1 MGPELILQAVSG
13 TLWLASFG
21 LLKRL
26 AQKEGHGPLARPNQE
41 GHGRLARCA
50 IPDPPPASGEPP
62 EPLLSRLSLIIPARN
77 EAHNLPRLL
86 DSIRA
91 QPAPPF
97 EVLVVDDASTD
108 ATASVATAHG
118 ATVVPSLPLPDGWRG
133 KPWACHQGALAAKG
147 ELVLF
152 LDADCWFQPGGLDRI
167 LSRYHSGA
175 LSVAP
180 YHAVEKPYE
189 ELSAFFN
196 LIMVAS
202 TTGHGLFGQM
212 LLVDRASYDQAGGH
226 HEVKG
231 RVLENL
237 RLAAFYRAAGVSVS
251 SFPGRGM
258 LAFRMYPEGITS
270 LIEGWT
276 KGFASGASET
286 PRAAVILVAL
296 WITGLMLA
304 LISLPWTTL
313 PYLAFA
319 LQFGVMLRRV
329 GSFSWLT
336 ALLFPVALSFYLAV
350 FVRSLRRS
358 GKEVTWKG
366 REFRAD

>member
-1 MGPELILQAVSG
+1 MGPELIIAPAAAA
-13 TLWLASFG
+13 LWLASFG
-21 LLKRL
+21 LLRR
-26 AQKEGHGPLARPNQE
+26 LARPQVAP
-41 GHGRLARCA
+41 GRSDQLH
-50 IPDPPPASGEPP
+50 
-62 EPLLSRLSLIIPARN
+62 SRLSLIIPARN

-86 DSIRA
+86 ESIRS
-91 QPAPPF
+91 QPTPPL

-108 ATASVATAHG
+108 ATAGVAASHG
-118 ATVVPSLPLPDGWRG
+118 ATVVSSLTLPDGWRG
-133 KPWACHQGALAAKG
+133 KPWALQQGALAAKG
-147 ELVLF
+147 DLLLF
-152 LDADCWFQPGGLDRI
+152 LDADCWFEPGGLDAVLRH
-167 LSRYHSGA
+167 YQSGA
-175 LSVAP
+175 FSVSP
-180 YHAVEKPYE
+180 YHHIEKPYE

-202 TTGHGLFGQM
+202 TAGHGLFGQM
-212 LLVDRASYDQAGGH
+212 LLVDRASYDKAGGH

-237 RLAAFYRAAGVSVS
+237 RLAAFYRAAGIAVS
-251 SFPGRGM
+251 SAPGRGM
-258 LAFRMYPEGITS
+258 LAFRMYPEGMSS
-270 LIEGWT
+270 LVEGWT

-286 PRAAVILVAL
+286 PRAAVVLVAL

-304 LISLPWTTL
+304 LIALPWTPW

-319 LQFGVMLRRV
+319 LQFGILLKRV
-329 GSFSWLT
+329 GSFSWFT
-336 ALLFPVALSFYLAV
+336 ALLYPVPLFFYLAV

>member
-1 MGPELILQAVSG
+1 VLTPDS
-13 TLWLASFG
+13 
-21 LLKRL
+21 
-26 AQKEGHGPLARPNQE
+26 PNQPNQLN
-41 GHGRLARCA
+41 H
-50 IPDPPPASGEPP
+50 
-62 EPLLSRLSLIIPARN
+62 RLSIIIPARN

-86 DSIRA
+86 ESIRS
-91 QPAPPF
+91 QPTPPL

-108 ATASVATAHG
+108 TTAGVAASHG
-118 ATVVPSLPLPDGWRG
+118 ATVISSLALPDGWRG
-133 KPWACHQGALAAKG
+133 KPWALHQGALAAKG
-147 ELVLF
+147 ELFLF
-152 LDADCWFQPGGLDRI
+152 LDADCWFEPGGLDRI
-167 LSRYHSGA
+167 LSRYEGGA

-180 YHAVEKPYE
+180 HHAVEKPYE

-196 LIMVAS
+196 VIMVAS
-202 TTGHGLFGQM
+202 TAGNGLFGQM
-212 LLVDRASYDQAGGH
+212 LLVDRASYDKAGGH

-237 RLAAFYRAAGVSVS
+237 RLAAFYRSAGVPVS

-258 LAFRMYPEGITS
+258 LAFRMYPEGLSS

-286 PRAAVILVAL
+286 PRAAVVLVAL

-304 LISLPWTTL
+304 LIALPWTPW

-319 LQFGVMLRRV
+319 VQFGILLKRI

-336 ALLFPVALSFYLAV
+336 ALLYPVPLFFYLAV
-350 FVRSLRRS
+350 FVRSLHRSRS

>member
-1 MGPELILQAVSG
+1 MGPELILVPIAAA
-13 TLWLASFG
+13 LWLASFG
-21 LLKRL
+21 LLHRL
-26 AQKEGHGPLARPNQE
+26 GVAGAARSSPLR
-41 GHGRLARCA
+41 GRLAPGA
-50 IPDPPPASGEPP
+50 HDVSI
-62 EPLLSRLSLIIPARN
+62 IIPARD

-86 DSIRA
+86 GSIRA
-91 QPAPPF
+91 QPNPPR
-97 EVLVVDDASTD
+97 EVLVVDDDSTD
-108 ATASVATAHG
+108 ATAGVATTLG
-118 ATVVPSLPLPDGWRG
+118 ATVVSSIALPDGWRG

-147 ELVLF
+147 KRLLF
-152 LDADCWFQPGGLDRI
+152 LDADCWFEPGGLDRI
-167 LSRYHSGA
+167 LACYQGGA

-202 TTGHGLFGQM
+202 TAGHGLFGQM

-237 RLAAFYRAAGVSVS
+237 RLAGFYRAAGVPVS
-251 SFPGRGM
+251 SLPGRGM
-258 LAFRMYPEGITS
+258 LAFRMYPEGLSS
-270 LIEGWT
+270 LVEGWT

-286 PRAAVILVAL
+286 PLGAVVLVAL
-296 WITGLMLA
+296 WISGLMVA
-304 LISLPWTTL
+304 LISLPWTPL

-319 LQFGVMLRRV
+319 LQFGFMLKRV
-329 GSFSWLT
+329 GSFSWLS
-336 ALLFPVALSFYLAV
+336 ALLYPVPLAFYLAV
-350 FVRSLRRS
+350 FVRSMRRS
-358 GKEVTWKG
+358 GKDVTWKG

>member
-1 MGPELILQAVSG
+1 MGPELILLPLGVV
-13 TLWLASFG
+13 LWLASFG

-26 AQKEGHGPLARPNQE
+26 ARVQPPRSNTPNQ
-41 GHGRLARCA
+41 
-50 IPDPPPASGEPP
+50 PNFPN
-62 EPLLSRLSLIIPARN
+62 LLNSRLSLIIPARN

-91 QPAPPF
+91 QPTPPF

-118 ATVVPSLPLPDGWRG
+118 AIVIPSQTLPDGWRG

-147 ELVLF
+147 SHLLF
-152 LDADCWFQPGGLDRI
+152 LDADCWFQPGGIDQI

-180 YHAVEKPYE
+180 YHAIEKPYE

-212 LLVDRASYDQAGGH
+212 LLVDRARYDQTGGH

-237 RLAAFYRAAGVSVS
+237 RLAAFYRAAGVPVS

-258 LAFRMYPEGITS
+258 LAFRMYPEGLSS
-270 LIEGWT
+270 LVEGWT

-286 PRAAVILVAL
+286 PRAAVVLVAL
-296 WITGLMLA
+296 WITGLMVA
-304 LISLPWTTL
+304 LISLPWTPL

-319 LQFGVMLRRV
+319 VQFGVMLKRV

-336 ALLFPVALSFYLAV
+336 ALLYPVPLAFYLAV

>member
-1 MGPELILQAVSG
+1 MGPELIIAPVA
-13 TLWLASFG
+13 TALWLASFG
-21 LLKRL
+21 LL
-26 AQKEGHGPLARPNQE
+26 Q
-41 GHGRLARCA
+41 RLARNEGSRRPVRSTP
-50 IPDPPPASGEPP
+50 PDHLHQPA
-62 EPLLSRLSLIIPARN
+62 SRLSIVIPARN

-86 DSIRA
+86 DSIRS
-91 QPAPPF
+91 QPVPPL

-108 ATASVATAHG
+108 ATAGVAASHG
-118 ATVVPSLPLPDGWRG
+118 ATVVSSLALPDGWRG
-133 KPWACHQGALAAKG
+133 KTWALHQGALAAKG
-147 ELVLF
+147 ELLLF
-152 LDADCWFQPGGLDRI
+152 LDADCWFEPGGLDRI
-167 LSRYHSGA
+167 LSRYEGGA

-180 YHAVEKPYE
+180 HHSVEKPYE

-202 TTGHGLFGQM
+202 TAGHGLFGQM
-212 LLVDRASYDQAGGH
+212 LLIDRASYDRAGGH
-226 HEVKG
+226 QEVKG

-237 RLAAFYRAAGVSVS
+237 RLAGFYRAAGIAVS
-251 SFPGRGM
+251 SLPGRGM
-258 LAFRMYPEGITS
+258 LAFRMYPEGLAS
-270 LIEGWT
+270 LVEGWT

-286 PRAAVILVAL
+286 PRAAVVLVAL
-296 WITGLMLA
+296 WITGLMVA
-304 LISLPWTTL
+304 LIALPWTPL

-319 LQFGVMLRRV
+319 LQFGVMLKRV

-336 ALLFPVALSFYLAV
+336 ALLYPVPLVFYLAV

>member
-1 MGPELILQAVSG
+1 MGPELIIAPVAAV
-13 TLWLASFG
+13 LWLASFG
-21 LLKRL
+21 LLRR
-26 AQKEGHGPLARPNQE
+26 LARPRITPNSPNYPNQ
-41 GHGRLARCA
+41 LN
-50 IPDPPPASGEPP
+50 
-62 EPLLSRLSLIIPARN
+62 SRLSLIIPARN

-86 DSIRA
+86 ESIRS
-91 QPAPPF
+91 QPTPPL

-108 ATASVATAHG
+108 ATAGVAASHG
-118 ATVVPSLPLPDGWRG
+118 ATVISSLALPDDWRG
-133 KPWACHQGALAAKG
+133 KPWALHQGALAAKG
-147 ELVLF
+147 DLLLF
-152 LDADCWFQPGGLDRI
+152 LDADCWFEPGGLDAVLRH
-167 LSRYHSGA
+167 YPGGA
-175 LSVAP
+175 FSVAP
-180 YHAVEKPYE
+180 HHRIEKPYE

-202 TTGHGLFGQM
+202 TAGHGLFGQM
-212 LLVDRASYDQAGGH
+212 LLVDRASYDKAGGH

-237 RLAAFYRAAGVSVS
+237 RLAAFYRAAGIAVS
-251 SFPGRGM
+251 SAPGRNM
-258 LAFRMYPEGITS
+258 LAFRMYPEGLSS
-270 LIEGWT
+270 LVEGWT

-286 PRAAVILVAL
+286 PRAAVVLVAL

-304 LISLPWTTL
+304 LIALPWTPL

-319 LQFGVMLRRV
+319 VQFGILLKGV

-336 ALLFPVALSFYLAV
+336 ALLYPIPLFFYLAV
-350 FVRSLRRS
+350 FVRSLRRSRS

>member
-1 MGPELILQAVSG
+1 MGPELIITPITAA
-13 TLWLASFG
+13 LWLASFG
-21 LLKRL
+21 LLRRL
-26 AQKEGHGPLARPNQE
+26 ALTPNSPNQPNQLN
-41 GHGRLARCA
+41 H
-50 IPDPPPASGEPP
+50 
-62 EPLLSRLSLIIPARN
+62 RLSIIIPARN

-86 DSIRA
+86 ESIRS
-91 QPAPPF
+91 QPTPSL

-108 ATASVATAHG
+108 ATAGVAASHG
-118 ATVVPSLPLPDGWRG
+118 ATVISSLALPDGWRG
-133 KPWACHQGALAAKG
+133 KTWALHQGALAAKG
-147 ELVLF
+147 ELFLF
-152 LDADCWFQPGGLDRI
+152 LDADCWFEPGGLDRI
-167 LSRYHSGA
+167 LSRYEGGA

-180 YHAVEKPYE
+180 HHAVEKPYE

-196 LIMVAS
+196 VIMVAS

-212 LLVDRASYDQAGGH
+212 LLVDRASYDKAGGH

-237 RLAAFYRAAGVSVS
+237 RLAAFYRAAGVAVT

-258 LAFRMYPEGITS
+258 LAFRMYPEGFSS

-286 PRAAVILVAL
+286 PRAAVVLVAL

-304 LISLPWTTL
+304 LIALPWT
-313 PYLAFA
+313 PWPFLAFA
-319 LQFGVMLRRV
+319 LQFGVMLKRI

-336 ALLFPVALSFYLAV
+336 ALFYPVPLFFYLAV

>member
-1 MGPELILQAVSG
+1 MGPELILLPLGVV
-13 TLWLASFG
+13 LWLASFG
-21 LLKRL
+21 LL
-26 AQKEGHGPLARPNQE
+26 Q
-41 GHGRLARCA
+41 RLARVQ
-50 IPDPPPASGEPP
+50 PPRSNTPNQPNFP
-62 EPLLSRLSLIIPARN
+62 NLLNSRLSIIIPARN

-86 DSIRA
+86 DSIFS
-91 QPAPPF
+91 QPAPPL
-97 EVLVVDDASTD
+97 EVLVIDDASTD

-118 ATVVPSLPLPDGWRG
+118 ATVLPSLALPDGWRG

-147 ELVLF
+147 SHLLF
-152 LDADCWFQPGGLDRI
+152 LDADCWFEPGGLDAI
-167 LSRYHSGA
+167 LASYHGGA
-175 LSVAP
+175 FSVAP
-180 YHAVEKPYE
+180 YHRIESPYE

-212 LLVDRASYDQAGGH
+212 LLIDRARYEQTGGH
-226 HEVKG
+226 QEVKG

-237 RLAAFYRAAGVSVS
+237 RLAGIYRAAGVPVS
-251 SFPGRGM
+251 SLPGRGM
-258 LAFRMYPEGITS
+258 LAFRMYPEGLSS
-270 LIEGWT
+270 LVEGWT

-296 WITGLMLA
+296 WITGLMIA
-304 LISLPWTTL
+304 LIALPFSPWSAHL
-313 PYLAFA
+313 YLAFA
-319 LQFGVMLRRV
+319 LQFGVMLKQV
-329 GSFSWLT
+329 GSFSLLT
-336 ALLFPVALSFYLAV
+336 ALCYPISLAFYLAV